1 MKRRALAGHAF
12 QRNASSMS
20 EDDIF
25 DDREAEAGAAGVARA
40 VFVDAVESLE
50 NVGLVLERDAR
61 AVVGKSELDA
71 FADTLGCEVD
81 FQGGDLA
88 VLKRVEEQ
96 VRANLLDA
104 ARVDLRMPRILRP
117 IQDDLG
123 RALFDFWSKVFDDPR
138 DQRGQVGVGE
148 MQKPRAVFHARD
160 REEILEEQGESL
172 DIPVDG
178 LERF

>member
-1 MKRRALAGHAF
+1 MR
-12 QRNASSMS
+12 

-50 NVGLVLERDAR
+50 NMGLVLERDSR

-104 ARVDLRMPRILRP
+104 AGVDLRMPRILRR
-117 IQDDLG
+117 LL
-123 RALFDFWSKVFDDPR
+123 RLER
-138 DQRGQVGVGE
+138 RE
-148 MQKPRAVFHARD
+148 PRAQRHHGLGHHHDLALQVH
-160 REEILEEQGESL
+160 S
-172 DIPVDG
+172 V
-178 LERF
+178 LERQHAPQLLFVARLV